1 VLIPSPGWYKF
12 NIACLALVGDKGKRR
27 VWVCCGSVGRR
38 IVDRVERSVWRIGG
52 RPVRLG
58 VLRLGE
64 EGEVEGK

>member
-1 VLIPSPGWYKF
+1 M
-12 NIACLALVGDKGKRR
+12 
-27 VWVCCGSVGRR
+27 WVCCGSVGRR

-64 EGEVEGK
+64 EGEVEGKWEEGEEARPKSITWLMLLGRK